1 MISRRFYRRSVEMT
15 KRFNGVEHQKR
26 QTVIQTTEKVKNPKH
41 IKMNESKK
49 FYTQQLHIFKQKLKK
64 INKQLLIIG
73 FLRLI
78 VFLTTAFAVYHFFG
92 TNKSLFLAAVIGIAV
107 FLFLVS
113 KYTNLQH
120 KKQKIKALIKIN
132 KTEMQILNGDFSN
145 LPLGKEF
152 NNPQHEF
159 SNDIDLFGKN
169 SFFQQLNRTATKSG
183 MQYLA
188 KHLTENAISDILSK
202 QQANKELANKVKWR
216 QQFSATASLVNTE
229 TNSDEIVHFIQN
241 HESFLPKIMHYLPS
255 LFLGVSVLLFGLN
268 YFQVLPFKIT
278 IIWLVL
284 GLLISGKYVKKIQF
298 LSSQIS
304 KAGDTFK
311 QYFKL
316 LQLIENEEFTSDLLQ
331 KKQREIKYDSKK
343 ASDILKE
350 LAKYIDALDQRNNI
364 LFALLGNGFAL
375 WDIKQTYKIEKWI
388 NTYKNQVNNWF
399 EVIAFF
405 DAHNSY
411 GNYIFNH
418 DQYVFPQLTNT
429 EYTINAKALG
439 HPLLPK
445 EKRIDNDF
453 SIADNHFYIVTGAN
467 MAGKSTFLRTV
478 SLSIVMANVGLPVC
492 ANSFQYKPIKLITS
506 MRTDDSLSEDTSY
519 FFSEL
524 KRLKF
529 IVDKIRQENYFII
542 LDEILKGTNSHDKA
556 IGSKKFVQ
564 KLVKSNATGIIATH
578 DLSLCETANE
588 LKQVKN
594 YYFDAQIIDN
604 ELYFDYSFKEG
615 ICQNM
620 NASFL
625 LNKMGIV

>member
-1 MISRRFYRRSVEMT
+1 M
-15 KRFNGVEHQKR
+15 K
-26 QTVIQTTEKVKNPKH
+26 
-41 IKMNESKK
+41 ESEN
-49 FYTQQLHIFKQKLKK
+49 FYTQQLQIFNQKLKQV
-64 INKQLLIIG
+64 NRQLLIIG
-73 FLRLI
+73 ILRLI
-78 VFLTTAFAVYHFFG
+78 VFLATAFSVYYFFG
-92 TNKSLFLAAVIGIAV
+92 TSKSLILASIIGIAI

-120 KKQKIKALIKIN
+120 KKQKIKALININ
-132 KTEMQILNGDFSN
+132 KTELQVLNGDFSN
-145 LPLGKEF
+145 LPLGEEF
-152 NNPQHEF
+152 NDTRHEF
-159 SNDIDLFGKN
+159 SNDIDLFGKK

-188 KHLTENAISDILSK
+188 KHLTENAISGILNK
-202 QQANKELANKVKWR
+202 QQANRELANKVKWR

-284 GLLISGKYVKKIQF
+284 GLLISGKYVKKIQL

-316 LQLIENEEFTSDLLQ
+316 LQLIETEMFSSDLLQ
-331 KKQREIKYDSKK
+331 KKQEETKHDSLKV
-343 ASDILKE
+343 SDILKE

-375 WDIKQTYKIEKWI
+375 WDIKQTYKIEKWV

-399 EVIAFF
+399 DVIAFF

-418 DQYVFPQLTNT
+418 NQYVFPQLSGT

-445 EKRIDNDF
+445 EMRIDNDF
-453 SIADNHFYIVTGAN
+453 IIADNHFYIVTGAN

-492 ANSFQYKPIKLITS
+492 AKSFQYKPIKLITS

-588 LKQVKN
+588 LKQVTN

>member
-1 MISRRFYRRSVEMT
+1 MT

-41 IKMNESKK
+41 IKMNESKN
-49 FYTQQLHIFKQKLKK
+49 FYTQQLQIFDQKLKQV
-64 INKQLLIIG
+64 NRQLLIIG
-73 FLRLI
+73 ILRLI
-78 VFLTTAFAVYHFFG
+78 VFLATAFSVYYFFG
-92 TNKSLFLAAVIGIAV
+92 ISKSLILAAVIGIAI

-120 KKQKIKALIKIN
+120 KKQKIKTLININ
-132 KTEMQILNGDFSN
+132 KTELQVLNGDFSN
-145 LPLGKEF
+145 LPLGEEF
-152 NNPQHEF
+152 NNTQHEF

-188 KHLTENAISDILSK
+188 KHLTENAISGILNK
-202 QQANKELANKVKWR
+202 QQANSELANKVKWR

-316 LQLIENEEFTSDLLQ
+316 LQLIETEMFSSDLLQ
-331 KKQREIKYDSKK
+331 KKQEEIKHDSLKV
-343 ASDILKE
+343 SDILKE

-429 EYTINAKALG
+429 EYTINANALG

-492 ANSFQYKPIKLITS
+492 AKSFQYKPIKLITS

-578 DLSLCETANE
+578 DLSLCETANQ